1 MYKQETITPYGEG
14 SKKEQVRRM
23 FDKIAPSYDKLNHA
37 LSLGIDR
44 RWRRKAVDALAGHLY
59 PPSLTGS
66 QRGSGSPVL
75 LDIAT
80 GTGDFAMLLAE
91 RLCTPTFKG
100 GEKEPARI
108 IGADIS
114 EGMMAVG
121 REKVREAGLQDV
133 ISFQRED
140 CTKLSFPDGMFDAVT
155 SAYGVR
161 NFQDLD
167 AGLREMQRV
176 LRPGGWLL
184 IVELTPPPRFPM
196 KQLFWVYAHVVMP
209 LLGRL
214 ISHDNSAYTY
224 LPASMEAFPQAE
236 QMEPILQK
244 AGFGHVEWRRFT
256 FGISTMYLA
265 EKRS

>member
-1 MYKQETITPYGEG
+1 
-14 SKKEQVRRM
+14 M
-23 FDKIAPSYDKLNHA
+23 FDRIAPTYDRLNHM

-44 RWRRKAVDALAGHLY
+44 RWRRTAVDALGKHF
-59 PPSLTGS
+59 PPQGG
-66 QRGSGSPVL
+66 QGVI

-91 RLCTPTFKG
+91 RLKPQ
-100 GEKEPARI
+100 RI

-114 EGMMAVG
+114 EGMMDVG
-121 REKVREAGLQDV
+121 REKVARAGLQDV
-133 ISFQRED
+133 ISFQWED
-140 CTKLSFPDGMFDAVT
+140 CTKLSFPDGTFDAVT

-161 NFQDLD
+161 NFQNLD

-176 LRPGGWLL
+176 LRPGGHLL

-214 ISHDNSAYTY
+214 ISHDDSAYTY
-224 LPASMEAFPQAE
+224 LPASMEAFPQPE
-236 QMEPILQK
+236 QMESILRR
-244 AGFGHVEWRRFT
+244 AGFTDIQWHSFT

-265 EKRS
+265 KKGS

>member
-1 MYKQETITPYGEG
+1 MAEGKVKQ
-14 SKKEQVRRM
+14 EQVRQM
-23 FDKIAPSYDKLNHA
+23 FDRIAPTYDKLNHM

-44 RWRRKAVDALAGHLY
+44 RWRRSAVDALGKFN
-59 PPSLTGS
+59 P
-66 QRGSGSPVL
+66 QQI

-80 GTGDFAMLLAE
+80 GTGDFALLLA
-91 RLCTPTFKG
+91 K
-100 GEKEPARI
+100 RI
-108 IGADIS
+108 KPQHITGADIS

-121 REKVREAGLQDV
+121 REKVKQEGLQDT
-133 ISFQRED
+133 ISFEKED
-140 CTKLSFPDGMFDAVT
+140 CTKLSFPDGSFDAVT

-161 NFQDLD
+161 NFHDLD

-176 LRPGGWLL
+176 LRPGGHLL
-184 IVELTPPPRFPM
+184 IVELTSPPRFPM

-224 LPASMEAFPQAE
+224 LPVSMEAFPQPE
-236 QMEPILQK
+236 QMEGILRR
-244 AGFGHVEWRRFT
+244 AGFAKVQWKRFT

-265 EKRS
+265 EK

>member
-1 MYKQETITPYGEG
+1 MNYELRKDG
-14 SKKEQVRRM
+14 VRQM
-23 FDKIAPSYDKLNHA
+23 FDRIAPTYDKLNHM

-44 RWRRKAVDALAGHLY
+44 RWRRTAVDALGKFK
-59 PPSLTGS
+59 P
-66 QRGSGSPVL
+66 QQI

-80 GTGDFAMLLAE
+80 GTGDFALLLAN
-91 RLCTPTFKG
+91 
-100 GEKEPARI
+100 RI
-108 IGADIS
+108 KPQHITGADIS

-121 REKVREAGLQDV
+121 REKVKEAGLQDV
-133 ISFQRED
+133 ISFQYED
-140 CTKLSFPDGMFDAVT
+140 CQKLSFPDASFDAVT

-161 NFQDLD
+161 NFQDLE
-167 AGLREMQRV
+167 AGLREMHRV
-176 LRPGGWLL
+176 LRPGGHLL

-196 KQLFWVYAHVVMP
+196 KQLFWIYAHIVMP

-236 QMEPILQK
+236 QMEGILK
-244 AGFGHVEWRRFT
+244 RAGFTEVQWRRFT

-265 EKRS
+265 ASPNSSTEEG

>member
-1 MYKQETITPYGEG
+1 MYKQETITPYGKG
-14 SKKEQVRRM
+14 GKQEQIRRM
-23 FDKIAPSYDKLNHA
+23 FDKIAPSYDRLNHA

-44 RWRRKAVDALAGHLY
+44 RWRRTAVDTLAKSFGGLGGGCG
-59 PPSLTGS
+59 L
-66 QRGSGSPVL
+66 L

-80 GTGDFAMLLAE
+80 GTGDFAMLLAK
-91 RLCTPTFKG
+91 RLPPKG
-100 GEKEPARI
+100 SQGGLHI

-121 REKVREAGLQDV
+121 REKVAKAGLQDI
-133 ISFQRED
+133 ISFQWED
-140 CTKLSFPDGMFDAVT
+140 CTKLSFPDGTFDAVT

-161 NFQDLD
+161 NFHDLD

-176 LRPGGWLL
+176 LRPGGHLL
-184 IVELTPPPRFPM
+184 ILELTPPPRFPM

-209 LLGRL
+209 LLGRI
-214 ISHDNSAYTY
+214 ISHDDSAYTY

-236 QMEPILQK
+236 QMEGILHR
-244 AGFGHVEWRRFT
+244 AGFAKVEWRRFT

-265 EKRS
+265 EK

>member
-1 MYKQETITPYGEG
+1 
-14 SKKEQVRRM
+14 M
-23 FDKIAPSYDKLNHA
+23 FDRIAPTYDKLNHM

-44 RWRRKAVDALAGHLY
+44 RWRRSAVDALGKFN
-59 PPSLTGS
+59 PKEI
-66 QRGSGSPVL
+66 

-80 GTGDFAMLLAE
+80 GTGDFALLLA
-91 RLCTPTFKG
+91 K
-100 GEKEPARI
+100 RI
-108 IGADIS
+108 KPQHITGADIS

-121 REKVREAGLQDV
+121 REKVKKEGLQDT
-133 ISFQRED
+133 ISFRWED
-140 CTKLSFPDGMFDAVT
+140 CTKLSFPDGSFDAVT

-161 NFQDLD
+161 NFHGLD

-176 LRPGGWLL
+176 LRPGGHLL
-184 IVELTPPPRFPM
+184 IVELASPPRFPM

-236 QMEPILQK
+236 QMEGILRR
-244 AGFGHVEWRRFT
+244 AGFSDVQWKRFT

-265 EKRS
+265 KKWTNTAL